1 MTSPTGMPRY
11 STSAPGWRP
20 RTRPSKWAVSTSRVA
35 GLVLEEVLAGGA
47 LGGEEL
53 VDVALLDR
61 RSGPEPTVSKETPPW
76 SSEIRLS
83 TLSEA
88 PPPPRLIEK
97 PLAFQK
103 RVLAVR
109 RALFGALT
117 KTSIITSPASVRVMS
132 STWPTWMRL
141 KSTGRADGHR
151 AAVGGAQADAE
162 AGLVGGG
169 ERRRAAGASKR
180 STRAP
185 GVASQ

>member
-1 MTSPTGMPRY
+1 M
-11 STSAPGWRP
+11 
-20 RTRPSKWAVSTSRVA
+20 
-35 GLVLEEVLAGGA
+35 
-47 LGGEEL
+47 
-53 VDVALLDR
+53 
-61 RSGPEPTVSKETPPW
+61 SKETPPW
-76 SSEIRLS
+76 RSEIRLS

-141 KSTGRADGHR
+141 KSTGAPM
-151 AAVGGAQADAE
+151 VIEPPSGA
-162 AGLVGGG
+162 
-169 ERRRAAGASKR
+169 RRRTRRPGWSAGVRGARASASKR
-180 STRAP
+180 STRGP
-185 GVASQ
+185 GVASQKAAM